1 MKKAFLAALAFTA
14 VLFLATSCAST
25 KQDFSPASVTFEWQE
40 VQNGIWRFDY
50 KDSVFPVIYHAVKI
64 DLTTPGLEIIC
75 IPQTPDQNTSSQR
88 ITTKKFASKYN
99 TTVAIN
105 ATPFSK
111 ESIAGVHVSD
121 GQVLAPPVERYAAIA
136 FTKDELGFKAFIFD
150 TQTDELLQGYDYAF
164 GGFFTVLKDSVVIDS
179 FQPITDS
186 RMGAGITA
194 DGRTLFI
201 LAVEGEISCISR
213 GLSYPQCAQIFLDM
227 GCTTALELDGGS
239 STQLCIN
246 GKSVLSY
253 PVFKKPGNSI
263 GFYTK

>member
-1 MKKAFLAALAFTA
+1 MKKAFLAALALTA
-14 VLFLATSCAST
+14 VLFLTVSCATT
-25 KQDFSPASVTFEWQE
+25 KQNTEPADTTFEWKE

-50 KDSVFPVIYHAVKI
+50 KDSSFPVIYHVVKI
-64 DLTTPGLEIIC
+64 DLTTPGLELTC
-75 IPQTPDQNTSSQR
+75 FPQTQEQNTRTKR
-88 ITTKKFASKYN
+88 ITTARFASKYK

-111 ESIAGVHVSD
+111 ESIVGVHVCE
-121 GQVLAPPVERYAAIA
+121 GLVLAAPVIQYAAIA
-136 FTKDELGFKAFIFD
+136 FARDEQGWKAFIFV
-150 TQTDELLQGYDYAF
+150 TQTDQLLQGYDYAF
-164 GGFFTVLKDSVVIDS
+164 GGFFTVLSDSRIIDT

-194 DGRTLFI
+194 DGRTLYI
-201 LAVEGEISCISR
+201 LAVEGEIPFISR
-213 GLSYPQCAQIFLDM
+213 GLSYAQCAQIFLDM
-227 GCTTALELDGGS
+227 GCTHALELDGGG

-253 PVFKKPGNSI
+253 PAFRKQGNSF